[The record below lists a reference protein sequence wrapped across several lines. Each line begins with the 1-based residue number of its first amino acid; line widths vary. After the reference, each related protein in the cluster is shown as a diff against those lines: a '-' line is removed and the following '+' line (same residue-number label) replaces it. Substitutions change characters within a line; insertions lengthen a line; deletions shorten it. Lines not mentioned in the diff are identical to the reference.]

1 MIYLYFLFSD
11 MILKV
16 VLLSII
22 LTIVKSD
29 VQNDLKVTTNF
40 KPDGC
45 EIKTKIGDS
54 LTMHYLGTLEDGK
67 KFDSR

>member
-1 MIYLYFLFSD
+1 MFPD

-16 VLLSII
+16 ILLSII
-22 LTIVKSD
+22 LTFVKSD
-29 VQNDLKVTTNF
+29 AGKELKITTSYL
-40 KPDGC
+40 PEGC
-45 EIKTKIGDS
+45 QIKSKTGDS